1 MYLNFVRSLIDNFY
15 ACKLTFIFNAFQL
28 KCMYFLPIADSSNVM
43 DISHISEDTSELH
56 EFLNE
61 EEKKKSTPVL
71 QIVKID
77 ICNEETHVNSPSKS
91 KKEMSEQFDK
101 SKSTINP
108 KKNFT
113 QEKSAENT
121 SNFLMENYLTQQK
134 KHQSRWLQPHI
145 KSQRRQSSESPK
157 MKSRRRLPTTT
168 KSGSNEKLTT
178 RSFPK
183 ASNDINTMS
192 ETDILDR

>member
-43 DISHISEDTSELH
+43 DISHISEDTSELY

-77 ICNEETHVNSPSKS
+77 IRNEESHVNSPSKS

-113 QEKSAENT
+113 KRN
-121 SNFLMENYLTQQK
+121 QQK
-134 KHQSRWLQPHI
+134 IHQ
-145 KSQRRQSSESPK
+145 
-157 MKSRRRLPTTT
+157 T
-168 KSGSNEKLTT
+168 
-178 RSFPK
+178 F
-183 ASNDINTMS
+183 
-192 ETDILDR
+192 